1 MIKQKT
7 QDIEVG
13 GKKYRLTKIDARTGS
28 YVAAKLA
35 LIAAPL
41 LTDKKFDEKT
51 MAALVPNLS
60 RRDFDEI
67 QTILLKSVLKLNE
80 AKDNLLPE
88 PILKSDGSFVDEELE
103 YDAASVMNLTAQAA
117 MFNVGAFFAAAGLAI
132 PAK

>member
-7 QDIEVG
+7 QDVEVG

>member
-7 QDIEVG
+7 QDVEVG

-88 PILKSDGSFVDEELE
+88 PILKSDSSFVDEELE

-117 MFNVGAFFAAAGLAI
+117 MFNVGAFFAVAGLAI

>member
-7 QDIEVG
+7 QDVEVG

-117 MFNVGAFFAAAGLAI
+117 MFNVGAFFAVAGLAI

>member
-1 MIKQKT
+1 MLKQKT

>member
-1 MIKQKT
+1 MLKQKT
-7 QDIEVG
+7 QDVEVG

-88 PILKSDGSFVDEELE
+88 PILKNDGSFVDEELE